1 MTPAFRRIT
10 QAAVLLWWLSSI
22 VLVFARPTLF
32 QIGFSYRARRA
43 RRLMER
49 GDLVDADRVIA
60 RLRWEAERCQRRV
73 ERRSPY
79 SSTGDVDA
87 S

>member
-49 GDLVDADRVIA
+49 GDPR
-60 RLRWEAERCQRRV
+60 RCR
-73 ERRSPY
+73 
-79 SSTGDVDA
+79 
-87 S
+87 